1 MPTADLYFLILD
13 LVGVLAFAL
22 SGNLLASRKNI
33 DLTGGIVLGMLT
45 ATGGGI
51 ARDLILAT
59 RPTAFTQPIYL
70 LIPIAAGIVV
80 YLIGPRVVQAE
91 RGIVVFDAIGLGAFV
106 VIGTTKALSFGMPA
120 VSAVLL
126 GLMTGV
132 GGGMLRDV
140 FANRVPVVF
149 QSSDLYLI
157 PALVGAAATA
167 VLYQLDLITWWSETG
182 VVLMVTIFRLLSL
195 RLGWKAPAPMRSWS
209 LRRDQGWRATEV
221 EGAGGEESGS
231 SSGAGGEAAERGG
244 EAAGPDAD
252 TTRRKEGNE

>member
-1 MPTADLYFLILD
+1 MPSTEMYFYILD

-59 RPTAFTQPIYL
+59 RPAAFKDPVYL
-70 LIPIAAGIVV
+70 LIPIAAGIIV

-91 RGIVVFDAIGLGAFV
+91 RGIVFFDAIGLGVFV
-106 VIGTTKALSFGMPA
+106 VIGTTKALHYGMP
-120 VSAVLL
+120 VLSAVLL

-149 QSSDLYLI
+149 QSSDLYVI
-157 PALVGAAATA
+157 PAVVGAAVTA
-167 VLYQLDLITWWSETG
+167 GLHQADLITWWSEVG
-182 VVLMVTIFRLLSL
+182 VIAMVTIFRLLAL
-195 RLGWKAPAPMRSWS
+195 RFGWRAPSSMRSWS
-209 LRRDQGWRATEV
+209 IR
-221 EGAGGEESGS
+221 
-231 SSGAGGEAAERGG
+231 
-244 EAAGPDAD
+244 PI
-252 TTRRKEGNE
+252 TRRTLSSERTLNREEEQE